1 MVDTNSNLKLN
12 GRRSLTVY
20 RMVFGQTK
28 QDDLVEF
35 LLKSLPKPPDSPDP
49 KLAYDQ
55 LGSFGRIA
63 MTSAE
68 EMQPIKVL
76 IVEDDPMMQLGL
88 EQSLSSTP
96 DIDVLGRADDGYLG
110 VEAAL
115 NLKPDV
121 VVMDIG
127 LPRLDGIA
135 ATQRIKEAEPDIR
148 IVMLTSHTAENE
160 VIAALSS
167 GADAFC
173 VKGTSVER
181 LLTAISSA
189 YEGASYLD
197 PQVARKVMD
206 HLKPSNTPEA
216 EVVST
221 LSQRELEVLK
231 LMVEGR
237 SNPEIAAELYLS
249 PNTVKT
255 HVRGIMNKLAV
266 DDRVQAAVVA
276 LRAGIV

>member
-1 MVDTNSNLKLN
+1 MT
-12 GRRSLTVY
+12 T
-20 RMVFGQTK
+20 
-28 QDDLVEF
+28 
-35 LLKSLPKPPDSPDP
+35 PPAQSPV
-49 KLAYDQ
+49 
-55 LGSFGRIA
+55 R
-63 MTSAE
+63 
-68 EMQPIKVL
+68 VL

-88 EQSLSSTP
+88 EQSLSNAPGIT
-96 DIDVLGRADDGYLG
+96 VVGRADDGYLG

-115 NLKPDV
+115 KLKPDI

-135 ATQRIKEAEPDIR
+135 ATQRIKTAEPDIHV
-148 IVMLTSHTAENE
+148 VMLTSHIRENE

-167 GADAFC
+167 GADAYC
-173 VKGTSVER
+173 VKGTSVDR
-181 LLTAISSA
+181 LLTAIA
-189 YEGASYLD
+189 AAQEGASYLD
-197 PQVARKVMD
+197 PQVARSVMD
-206 HLKPSNTPEA
+206 HLKPAASADPEIIGQ
-216 EVVST
+216 

-237 SNPEIAAELYLS
+237 SNPEIAAVLYLS

-276 LRAGIV
+276 LRAGLV